1 MKKLKYKSGALKIIQ
16 VITVLLGLQINFFST
31 AILAESHP
39 ANKLLQCVTCNNS
52 ISSTQNKVLSED
64 MSWLAPTAPAEAT
77 FSDETTYAELNL
89 AQTSPKEVSYEG
101 DPDLINSSVMELLE
115 PTTPPEADFND

>member
-1 MKKLKYKSGALKIIQ
+1 MKTLQYKSGAIKIIQ
-16 VITVLLGLQINFFST
+16 VITVLLGLQINFYPT
-31 AILAESHP
+31 TMLAESHP

-52 ISSTQNKVLSED
+52 ISVTQNKVLSED

-89 AQTSPKEVSYEG
+89 VQTSPEEVSYEG
-101 DPDLINSSVMELLE
+101 DPELLNSPVMEFLE
-115 PTTPPEADFND
+115 PTTPPEADFNE